1 MVHRMPRKLSLREVK
16 SEFKNRKRLKIDFF
30 GADTHLQH
38 LCIFVDGGMP
48 MTFKVTEYIDYQP

>member
-1 MVHRMPRKLSLREVK
+1 MPRKLSLREVK
-16 SEFKNRKRLKIDFF
+16 SEFKDRKRLKIDFF